1 MRSTRK
7 KDIYSDLKDI
17 LTTTY
22 LEVNKKGIEMY
33 RIAHYCS
40 YIFSTNDYNPVK
52 IERNDRRIAIIEC
65 VEVKL
70 IDEQYQRINTLLKD
84 KEIRVN
90 LFHFFK
96 NRQIPQKLKLYEG
109 EHKKD
114 LQNIYIPSPIK
125 YLYKNMTSLRYTFQA
140 LKSSELYEKIKDF
153 ERKNNFTD
161 CSSNKDMTFKL
172 KKFGITPKV
181 ERNGTV
187 FYFNTEDFYNILK
200 KNNENL
206 FNENFAENV

>member
-1 MRSTRK
+1 
-7 KDIYSDLKDI
+7 
-17 LTTTY
+17 
-22 LEVNKKGIEMY
+22 
-33 RIAHYCS
+33 
-40 YIFSTNDYNPVK
+40 
-52 IERNDRRIAIIEC
+52 
-65 VEVKL
+65 
-70 IDEQYQRINTLLKD
+70 
-84 KEIRVN
+84 
-90 LFHFFK
+90 
-96 NRQIPQKLKLYEG
+96 
-109 EHKKD
+109 
-114 LQNIYIPSPIK
+114 
-125 YLYKNMTSLRYTFQA
+125 MTSLRYTFQA